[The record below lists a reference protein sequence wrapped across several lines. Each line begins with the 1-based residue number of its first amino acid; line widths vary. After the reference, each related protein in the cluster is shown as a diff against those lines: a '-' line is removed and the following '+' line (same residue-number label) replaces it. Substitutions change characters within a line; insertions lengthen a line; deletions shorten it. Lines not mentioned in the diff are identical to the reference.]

1 MPDCHCPAMPQVTVV
16 DDQLGTHKRD
26 WGTAYFGTNL
36 PRLRA
41 AAAAYD
47 PDRVLDFPQ
56 NVQRT

>member
-1 MPDCHCPAMPQVTVV
+1 MPQVTVV
-16 DDQLGTHKRD
+16 DDQFGTHKRD